1 MDETDRH
8 PTGFAHARLIACK
21 LALVGGLAIA
31 VSEVSMLVHLDLAIA
46 HAVHGATVGWLTDAV
61 ASVSELASTEVVM
74 SVTALGVVAMV
85 ALRHLRGA
93 IALALAVLGT
103 QAVVALTKA
112 LVTRP
117 RPDADVALV
126 DPSGYSF
133 PSAHSASSVALYI
146 TLALIAAGLWR
157 RQFRL
162 VAYVAAAL
170 VVLLVGLSRVYLG
183 AHYSTDVLAGWLVGG
198 ALVAAAWAIS
208 ARVPLPGPRV
218 AAAS

>member
-1 MDETDRH
+1 
-8 PTGFAHARLIACK
+8 
-21 LALVGGLAIA
+21 
-31 VSEVSMLVHLDLAIA
+31 
-46 HAVHGATVGWLTDAV
+46 
-61 ASVSELASTEVVM
+61 
-74 SVTALGVVAMV
+74 
-85 ALRHLRGA
+85 
-93 IALALAVLGT
+93 
-103 QAVVALTKA
+103 VVALTKA

-208 ARVPLPGPRV
+208 ARLPVPGPSRV
-218 AAAS
+218 A